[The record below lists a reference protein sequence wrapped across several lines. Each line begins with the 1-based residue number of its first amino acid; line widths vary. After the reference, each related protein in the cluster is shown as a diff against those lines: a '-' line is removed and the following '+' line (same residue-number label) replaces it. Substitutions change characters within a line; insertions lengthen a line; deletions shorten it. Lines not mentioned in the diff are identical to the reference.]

1 MSKHKVLAFMTI
13 HYAGDYL
20 KESLL
25 SVVDNVD
32 KMVIAY
38 SKQPSQGHGTNLQC
52 PDSEEYIY
60 DICKEVLGDKMIW
73 DRAERYGAENEHRN
87 VKYKYSAGFDLV
99 LTVDSDE
106 VYKSKELDAS
116 YDYAF
121 TNEERFYG
129 IDGFINFWRS
139 FNHVCLD
146 GFRPIRLEN
155 LHRQNNKQNL
165 NLKQTI
171 YHFSTCQPEPIMR
184 YKYLVFGHAS
194 EIKKNWLDD
203 TFYGWTPEN
212 DIKDLHCVSYNLWN
226 TIPFDKNELPES
238 LKMHQNFN
246 KDLV

>member
-1 MSKHKVLAFMTI
+1 MSKYKVLGFMTI

-25 SVVDNVD
+25 SVVDHVD

-38 SKQPSQGHGTNLQC
+38 SKYGSQGHHTNAQC
-52 PDSEEYIY
+52 PDSEE
-60 DICKEVLGDKMIW
+60 DIFAICRDVLGDKMIW
-73 DRAERYGAENEHRN
+73 DRKDRYGAENEHRG
-87 VKYKYSAGFDLV
+87 VKYNYSNGYDLV

-106 VYKSKELDAS
+106 VYKSDELDAS
-116 YDYAF
+116 FDYAF
-121 TNEERFYG
+121 NNEERFYG

-155 LHRQNNKQNL
+155 LHKRNANQNL

-171 YHFSTCQPEPIMR
+171 YHFSTCQPEAIMR
-184 YKYLVFGHAS
+184 YKYLVFGHAN
-194 EIKKNWLDD
+194 EIKPNWLNG
-203 TFYGWTPEN
+203 TFYGWAPDI

-226 TIPFDKNELPES
+226 AIPFDKNELPES
-238 LKMHQNFN
+238 LKIHQNFS